1 MISRLRISSKLLV
14 LVGAMLVAM
23 LFIGGYGMR
32 TVLVGQARAERD
44 LSHNQAVADAVAA
57 SRAAEVAF
65 KTQVQEWKNILLR
78 GQDPADYDRYLA
90 AFRQRSELFDRDLD
104 AVDRALV
111 QLGLPR
117 EDLQQAR
124 ELHARL
130 GREYAETLE
139 RVPLRG
145 SDNGRAADAAVRGK
159 DRPVDLVLERIVGT
173 LQEFAR
179 KENEQ
184 AVAAASAASRQA
196 IWWMGGVMLAVLVSG
211 LGFGL
216 WVARGITRPLAE
228 AVHASRRVAAG
239 DLTVQLRTEGRDEV
253 AQLLAA
259 MSEMS
264 TRLRAV
270 LGEVVSAAHAVADS
284 SSQISQGNLDLSQ
297 RTEEQAASLEET
309 ASQMEELTTTVAQNA
324 EHARSAS
331 RMAATAAEVA
341 GRGGVVVGEVVGTM
355 HGISDAARRIGDIV
369 GVIDGIAFQTNIL
382 ALNAAVE
389 AARAGEQGRGFAVVA
404 AEVRNLAQRSA
415 SAAREIKQL
424 IGESVGRVETGAR
437 LVGEAGQTM
446 EEIVDA
452 ARRVSEL
459 IAEMAAASQEQTAGI
474 EQVNTAI
481 TQMDQVVQQNA
492 SLVEEATAATE
503 SMKSQAQ
510 GLLQLVSRFRLDESG
525 ADQARREGET
535 SQARIPPMRQAP
547 GRATRRGPRPALA
560 IESDWKA
567 F

>member
-1 MISRLRISSKLLV
+1 V
-14 LVGAMLVAM
+14 VAGEM
-23 LFIGGYGMR
+23 
-32 TVLVGQARAERD
+32 RAERD
-44 LSHNQAVADAVAA
+44 LAHNQATADAVASA
-57 SRAAEVAF
+57 RAAEVAF
-65 KTQVQEWKNILLR
+65 KIQVQEWKNILLR
-78 GQDPADYDRYLA
+78 GHDAADYDRYLA
-90 AFRQRSELFDRDLD
+90 AFRQRSARFDQELDSLERDL
-104 AVDRALV
+104 V
-111 QLGLPR
+111 QVGLPT
-117 EDLQQAR
+117 EDLKQVR
-124 ELHARL
+124 VLHAQL
-130 GREYAETLE
+130 GREYADTLE

-145 SDNGRAADAAVRGK
+145 TDNARDADAAVRGK
-159 DRPVDLVLERIVGT
+159 DRPVDLALEGIVAK
-173 LQEFAR
+173 LQEFDRAESA
-179 KENEQ
+179 K
-184 AVAAASAASRQA
+184 AVATAAAASREAMG
-196 IWWMGGVMLAVLVSG
+196 WMGGVMLAVLVSG

-216 WVARGITRPLAE
+216 WLARSITRPLAE

-239 DLTVQLRTEGRDEV
+239 DLTVQLRGEGRDEL
-253 AQLLAA
+253 AQLLSA
-259 MSEMS
+259 MAQMS
-264 TRLRAV
+264 ARLREV
-270 LGEVVSAAHAVADS
+270 LGEVVSTARAVADS

-331 RMAATAAEVA
+331 RMAANAAEVA
-341 GRGGVVVGEVVGTM
+341 GKGGAVVGQVVGTM
-355 HGISDAARRIGDIV
+355 DGISAAARRIGDIV

-415 SAAREIKQL
+415 AAAREIKQL
-424 IGESVGRVETGAR
+424 IGDSAGRVETGAR

-446 EEIVDA
+446 EEVVQA

-510 GLLQLVSRFRLDESG
+510 GLLQVVSRFRLDEAG
-525 ADQARREGET
+525 ADRPMLQGETPQVQARP
-535 SQARIPPMRQAP
+535 AWQAP
-547 GRATRRGPRPALA
+547 ARVPRRGPQPALA
-560 IESDWKA
+560 IESDWQA